1 MRDAFCGGAMK
12 FFRIGRVAGH
22 HGLDGEIKV
31 RPITDNINIYNNL
44 SHIMLSVDGEVRKS
58 YKIESFFLQN
68 KFLIFTLEGL
78 EDIEE
83 AKALKGMEIVVPET
97 FLPGASSGEI
107 YWYKIKGS
115 SVFDEN
121 GRDIGILYDYIES
134 GGTDVF
140 EIKGH
145 DGILYLISNNPDHI
159 KKIDAEKKSIFI
171 NSDGLV
177 SEEV

>member
-1 MRDAFCGGAMK
+1 MN
-12 FFRIGRVAGH
+12 FFRIGKVVGH
-22 HGLDGEIKV
+22 HGLDGNIKI
-31 RPITDNINIYNNL
+31 RPITDNIEIYNDL
-44 SHIMLSVDGEVRKS
+44 SHVMLSLNGEIKKS
-58 YKIESFFLQN
+58 YKIESLHFQN
-68 KFLIFTLEGL
+68 KLFIVNLDGL
-78 EDIEE
+78 EDIDEV
-83 AKALKGMEIVVPET
+83 KSLKGMDVVVPEK
-97 FLPGASSGEI
+97 FLPGAPSDEI

-115 SVFDEN
+115 NVYDEN
-121 GRDIGILYDYIES
+121 NNDIGTLYDYIES

-159 KKIDAEKKSIFI
+159 RKIDEDSKAIHI